1 MFDGINFN
9 LYGWHTKL
17 LETTRMTNTIKDI
30 AFSFENPSY
39 TTVICL
45 LSSTKKSLYETC
57 LKRKRER
64 GRRYR
69 LLLFV
74 T

>member
-30 AFSFENPSY
+30 AFSFENSSY

-45 LSSTKKSLYETC
+45 LSSTKKSLYKVTSQDLLET
-57 LKRKRER
+57 KERARET
-64 GRRYR
+64 
-69 LLLFV
+69 L
-74 T
+74 